1 LTWWVDYQTR
11 RGQDR
16 KTLYSN
22 NMKNVISNKFE
33 SSTSYELVTINGV
46 SRDVRITEESSV
58 TRNPY
63 KKRLLCKPDE
73 TIVVGD
79 IVVWDSDNWICIKND
94 DTSSIVDVGVIEKCN
109 NTLKFYSTTDSTLH
123 QIPCIITNKITLSED
138 ENKYLSTVDNQVYMM
153 CISTSITQQIKP
165 NDIFKLGIY
174 NYQIVTIPDDISI
187 PGILIFKMKYS
198 EVEATTHVFTLE
210 ILNGSVIDLQESTTL
225 QLNVDLYDNGV
236 LVSPTPLLTFTS
248 SDETICT
255 VSSTGLVTALDVIDD
270 CVIGVSCNGV
280 SDSIVVEV
288 IENVQHNITVEIT
301 SGNSSIVV
309 NKSSAYA
316 CTFRDN
322 GIDVPGTSVFY
333 LTADDGVSSTNLA
346 TISSQDSVENS
357 CIVQGNALGYV
368 MLWVKNESGDV
379 VSQPIRIQIKNIF

>member
-1 LTWWVDYQTR
+1 MTWWTDYQAR

-280 SDSIVVEV
+280 SDSIVVSV
-288 IENVQHNITVEIT
+288 IEAEQHNYTYTLSSSSTPDSEIKLNQT
-301 SGNSSIVV
+301 
-309 NKSSAYA
+309 KTYTAQKY
-316 CTFRDN
+316 DN
-322 GIDVPGTSVFY
+322 GVSIAHTFTFSVIGEANAYQLVVVDGGTCSIKALKSGYILV
-333 LTADDGVSSTNLA
+333 LRA
-346 TISSQDSVENS
+346 TDNS
-357 CIVQGNALGYV
+357 DITKYIEKSITLKS
-368 MLWVKNESGDV
+368 L
-379 VSQPIRIQIKNIF
+379 F